1 MRKRGWEESTKSPD
15 WTDNESMMRA
25 MGSLHSGHV
34 EVQVSPVGTG
44 FGTGVQ
50 VEARMCF
57 EVLPGSALPAVVKVV
72 KPYPSNGHATMAA
85 CVFSLLYELDF
96 EIGKVYKQESL
107 WK

>member
-15 WTDNESMMRA
+15 WTDIEGMMRA

-57 EVLPGSALPAVVKVV
+57 EVLPGSALPAVVSVT
-72 KPYPSNGHATMAA
+72 KPYPSNGHGTMASL
-85 CVFSLLYELDF
+85 VFSLLYELDYA
-96 EIGKVYKQESL
+96 IGKVYKQESL